1 MNYNFIADII
11 HDKEINQYIGIVPG
25 LNGAHTQ
32 APTLDELYTNLQD
45 VIQLCLKEMD
55 EDEKKELP
63 NFIGT
68 QNISVAV

>member
-1 MNYNFIADII
+1 MNYNFVAEII

-32 APTLDELYTNLQD
+32 ASTLDELYKNLQD
-45 VIQLCLKEMD
+45 VIQLCLQEMD
-55 EDEKKELP
+55 EEEKKELP
-63 NFIGT
+63 EFIGT

>member
-1 MNYNFIADII
+1 MHYNFIADII
-11 HDKEINQYIGIVPG
+11 YDKELNQYIGIVPG

-32 APTLDELYTNLQD
+32 APTLDELYTNLKD
-45 VIQLCLKEMD
+45 VIQLCLQEMD
-55 EDEKKELP
+55 EEEKKDLP